1 MFLAESRTFIH
12 CELPL
17 EVTAA
22 TVASGGFLFGEQM
35 TEYEQKVKNDQVMSK
50 KLFADL
56 LYKQKGNCY
65 ICGIEQWRI
74 KKTLH
79 AHRIIPGKLGGKY
92 NTTNAILVCPKCHSK
107 IEGLSMPQI
116 EQLKS
121 MVSRIN
127 ESR

>member
-1 MFLAESRTFIH
+1 
-12 CELPL
+12 
-17 EVTAA
+17 
-22 TVASGGFLFGEQM
+22 M
-35 TEYEQKVKNDQVMSK
+35 TEYEKKVKDNQVMSK

-56 LYKQKGNCY
+56 LYRQEGNCY

-92 NTTNAILVCPKCHSK
+92 DTTNAILVCPKCHHK
-107 IEGLSMPQI
+107 IEGLSLQQI
-116 EQLKS
+116 KYLKS
-121 MVSRIN
+121 MVSRIS

>member
-1 MFLAESRTFIH
+1 MLWEEGRAYNI

-17 EVTAA
+17 EVAA
-22 TVASGGFLFGEQM
+22 SPAISGGFLLESEM
-35 TEYEQKVKNDQVMSK
+35 TEYEKKVKDNQVMSK

-56 LYKQKGNCY
+56 LYQQEGNCY

-92 NTTNAILVCPKCHSK
+92 DTTNAILVCPKCHHK
-107 IEGLSMPQI
+107 IEGLSLQQI
-116 EQLKS
+116 EYLKS
-121 MVSRIN
+121 MVSRIS